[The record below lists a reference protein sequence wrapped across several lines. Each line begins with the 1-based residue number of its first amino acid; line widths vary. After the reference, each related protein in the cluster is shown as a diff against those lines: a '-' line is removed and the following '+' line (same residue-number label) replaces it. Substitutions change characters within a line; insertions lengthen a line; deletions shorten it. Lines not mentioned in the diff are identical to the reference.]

1 MRLLPVWVPILALSC
16 GGAPPR
22 DTAPATFEAL
32 SAAELVL
39 PASSKYSEVRLAVS
53 PDGDTMLWGSTDRPG
68 GPGGRDIWISR
79 RTAGGWSDPEPV
91 SFNTAAKEYDPAYS
105 PDGRLVYF
113 FSDRPGGLG
122 EDDIYRVAVTADGFG
137 PARHLGPEVNSAGDE
152 WAPAILAD
160 GALLFASDGRG
171 GRGGHDRFIAAARG
185 AGFAA
190 AASAPGAINSAH
202 DEFDATPLPGG
213 DLIFSRSIDLEDQP
227 VFLVLARRTAD
238 GFEAGTPL
246 PGSVNVDGGVTF
258 GPTVNGSDPS
268 VLYFTG
274 DRPGRALGKYDIYR
288 IRFRVGS

>member
-1 MRLLPVWVPILALSC
+1 MRLLFLLSVLSLSC

-22 DTAPATFEAL
+22 EAAPARFEAL

-39 PASSKYSEVRLAVS
+39 PASSQYSEVRLAVS

-68 GPGGRDIWISR
+68 GPGGRDIWMSR
-79 RTAGGWSDPEPV
+79 RGATGWSEPEPV
-91 SFNTAAKEYDPAYS
+91 SFDTAAKEYDPAYS

-122 EDDIYRVAVTADGFG
+122 GDDIYRAAVTADGFG
-137 PARHLGPEVNSAGDE
+137 PAEHLGPEVNSAGDE

-160 GALLFASDGRG
+160 GSLLFASDGRG
-171 GRGGHDRFIAAARG
+171 GRGGHDLFVAPARG
-185 AGFAA
+185 AAFASA
-190 AASAPGAINSAH
+190 ATAPGAINTAH

-227 VFLVLARRTAD
+227 VFLVLARRAGG

-258 GPTVNGSDPS
+258 GPTVSGADPS
-268 VLYFTG
+268 ILYFTG

-288 IRFRVGS
+288 IRFRVRS